1 MRPLRARLAAACL
14 LTALACSARDP
25 SVFFVDPAP
34 RGFVLPSRPII
45 LFFVD
50 GLRADVLEDLRG
62 EGRLPRLQRL
72 LFERGAHARSAVSS
86 VPSVTFANAV
96 SMVTGCFPGTHGAWA
111 NVVFDR
117 QQLRT
122 RNYEEARDCA
132 ADDDRC
138 PTMFEWLDGELTA
151 GIALP
156 FERGVKISR
165 VQSARTGGAAFGL
178 SWILGRREAAD
189 ENLADQFGELADQAR
204 QIGTWPAFIAVY
216 LPAVDE
222 VGHERGC
229 DSPEYREAVA
239 HLDEVIGEVL
249 EAFEAGG
256 MLDDLTIVLTADHGF
271 HATPQSIELG
281 PSLAAAL
288 GTPVIVAEENDGEAP
303 YLERWERYAPC
314 RAVVTPNGLREASVS
329 LRAGASWNDRPTLQQ
344 ILGFPAAMGLPAGDD
359 MPARL
364 LSPAIDLVAIRAGP
378 NEVRVHGHDGSATIR
393 RRPVAQGETVYEYE
407 VLSGDDPLGY
417 GDDGRLHDWL
427 ATAHTS
433 REWLAATAELR
444 HPDVVPQLVEAFDDP
459 RSGDLILFAAT
470 GWDFSRELYLGGHGG
485 IERDEMIVPLWLAG
499 PGIRAGAE
507 VPAARLVDLVPTLL
521 ELAGKQ
527 PEGGPGFDGVSLAQ
541 ELR

>member
-1 MRPLRARLAAACL
+1 MRPPSAVLAAACL
-14 LTALACSARDP
+14 LSALACSARDP

-34 RGFVLPSRPII
+34 RGFVLPARPII

-50 GLRADVLEDLRG
+50 GLRPDVLDDLTQ
-62 EGRLPRLQRL
+62 EGRMPRLQRL
-72 LFERGAHARSAVSS
+72 LFERGAHARTAVSS

-96 SMVTGCFPGTHGAWA
+96 SMVTGCFPSTHGAWA

-138 PTMFEWLDGELTA
+138 PTIFERFDGELTA

-156 FERGVKISR
+156 FERGVKVSR
-165 VQSARTGGAAFGL
+165 VQSARTGGVSFGL

-189 ENLADQFGELADQAR
+189 ESLADQFGELADEAR
-204 QIGTWPAFIAVY
+204 QIGRWPAFIAVY

-229 DSPEYREAVA
+229 DSPEYRDAVA
-239 HLDEVIGEVL
+239 NLDEVIGEVL

-256 MLDDLTIVLTADHGF
+256 MLDELTIVLTADHGF

-281 PSLAAAL
+281 PTLAAAL
-288 GTPVIVAEENDGEAP
+288 GTEVIVAEENDAEVP
-303 YLERWERYAPC
+303 YLERWQRYAPC

-329 LRAGASWNDRPTLQQ
+329 LRAGASWNDRPTLPQ
-344 ILGFPAAMGLPAGDD
+344 ILGLPAALGLPAGEEL
-359 MPARL
+359 PTRL
-364 LSPAIDLVAIRAGP
+364 LSPAVELVAIRAGP
-378 NEVRVHGHDGSATIR
+378 DEVRVHGHEGAATIR
-393 RRPVAQGETVYEYE
+393 RRPAQGEPLYEYQ
-407 VLSGDDPLGY
+407 VLAGDDPLGY
-417 GDDGRLHDWL
+417 GADVRLRDWL

-433 REWLAATAELR
+433 REWLEATAELR
-444 HPDVVPQLVEAFDDP
+444 HPDIVPQLVEAFDDP
-459 RSGDLILFAAT
+459 RAGDLILFAAP

-485 IERDEMIVPLWLAG
+485 IERDEMVVPLWLAG

-521 ELAGKQ
+521 DLAGMQ
-527 PEGGPGFDGVSLAQ
+527 PEDGAGFDGVSLAK

>member
-1 MRPLRARLAAACL
+1 MRITSAVLAAACL

-34 RGFVLPSRPII
+34 RGFVLPARPIV

-50 GLRADVLEDLRG
+50 GLRPDVLDDLAG

-72 LFERGAHARSAVSS
+72 LFDRGAHARSAVSS

-122 RNYEEARDCA
+122 RNYEDARDCA

-138 PTMFEWLDGELTA
+138 PTIFERFDGQLTA

-165 VQSARTGGAAFGL
+165 VQSAGTGGAPFGL
-178 SWILGRREAAD
+178 AWIMGRKQAAD
-189 ENLADQFGELADQAR
+189 ERLADQFSELADEAR
-204 QIGTWPAFIAVY
+204 IIGHWPAFIAVY

-239 HLDEVIGEVL
+239 NLDEVIGEVL

-256 MLDDLTIVLTADHGF
+256 MLDELTIVLTADHGF

-281 PSLAAAL
+281 PTLAAAL
-288 GTPVIVAEENDGEAP
+288 GTDVIVAEENDGEVP
-303 YLERWERYAPC
+303 YLERWKRYAPC

-329 LRAGASWNDRPTLQQ
+329 LRAGASWNDRPTLEQ
-344 ILGFPAAMGLPAGDD
+344 ILGLPAALGLPAGED

-364 LSPAIDLVAIRAGP
+364 LSPAVELVAIRVDP
-378 NEVRVHGHDGSATIR
+378 DEVRVHGHEGAAAIR
-393 RRPVAQGETVYEYE
+393 RLPSAQGEPLYEYR
-407 VLSGDDPLGY
+407 VLEGDDPLGY
-417 GDDGRLHDWL
+417 GGDDRLRDWL
-427 ATAHTS
+427 AIAHTS
-433 REWLAATAELR
+433 REWLQATADLR

-470 GWDFSRELYLGGHGG
+470 GWDFSRDLYLGGHGG

-521 ELAGKQ
+521 ELAGVQ
-527 PEGGPGFDGVSLAQ
+527 TEGQEFDGVSLAQ